1 MTRWA
6 PFWDSFN
13 SAVHQNPHLSRID
26 KFNYLRSLLEGTA
39 YDAVAGLALSDVN
52 YDKAIEIQRKR
63 FGNKQ
68 LIVSRHMDS
77 LLNASPVTSDHHLRD
92 LRRLYDLSESNIRSL
107 RALGVEPDSY
117 GTMLASVLLSK
128 LPPELRLI
136 VSRQTPTDELDL
148 MNLLELF
155 EKELIVHERVNS
167 QPTRRNHS
175 STSSTPVMFAN
186 VSGSNHTCVYCQQN
200 HASTDCTKVSGVDSR
215 KRALRAAGRCFKCL
229 RRNHISRNCRS
240 SSKCATCQGRHHT
253 SICDGRPQLRD
264 VPSIASP
271 SELNPT
277 ARSFEPTPTT
287 TTSTAVCSSQPSDK
301 AVLLQTACTV
311 IYNPANP
318 EKALE
323 V

>member
-1 MTRWA
+1 MTLPTTSTTLPTTSPSSATTTVTTTYPGSLPSDRVKLPKISLPRFKGNLTRWA

-128 LPPELRLI
+128 LPSELRLI

-155 EKELIVHERVNS
+155 EKELIVRERVNS
-167 QPTRRNHS
+167 QPTCRNHL

-186 VSGSNHTCVYCQQN
+186 VSGSNHTCAYCQQN
-200 HASTDCTKVSGVDSR
+200 HASTDCTKVSCVDSH
-215 KRALRAAGRCFKCL
+215 KRAL
-229 RRNHISRNCRS
+229 
-240 SSKCATCQGRHHT
+240 
-253 SICDGRPQLRD
+253 
-264 VPSIASP
+264 
-271 SELNPT
+271 
-277 ARSFEPTPTT
+277 
-287 TTSTAVCSSQPSDK
+287 
-301 AVLLQTACTV
+301 
-311 IYNPANP
+311 
-318 EKALE
+318 
-323 V
+323 